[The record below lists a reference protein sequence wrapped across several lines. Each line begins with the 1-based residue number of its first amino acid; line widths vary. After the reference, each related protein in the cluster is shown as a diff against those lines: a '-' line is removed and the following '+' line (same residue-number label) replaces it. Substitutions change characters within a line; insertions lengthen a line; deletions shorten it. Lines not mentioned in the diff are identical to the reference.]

1 MFTRWGQFV
10 FRHRWAVLVTSLIV
24 LVLVVPLAGKANSAL
39 ISGGWFNRNAE
50 SSRVQDEAAARF
62 AQGKS
67 SLITIFQAN
76 DGRNATDPA
85 VAQAV
90 DQSLMPLTSDPRV
103 AGIVTYAQTQDS
115 RFLSTDGTR
124 QYALVNLVADDD
136 GATDQVVAL
145 QNSIHTNARAQ
156 GLTAQV
162 TGTPALNKTISE
174 VSQKDLER
182 AESVTLPITLLI
194 LFLVFGSLVAAFLP
208 LTVAAFAI
216 MSSLAGVFVFAQF
229 TDMSIFVVNIITMLG
244 LALAIDYSLFIV
256 NRYREELRAG
266 RDREAAIS
274 RTLATAGKAVVVSG
288 VTVAIGLS
296 SLMLFPFPALRSMG
310 MGGAL
315 LVLLSLAFAMTAL
328 PAILSLL
335 GTRVNRLALRRTVN
349 PNAGK
354 GWERFARGVMRRP
367 VIVVVPVLALL
378 IGVGLP
384 FFHVNLANSSP
395 TTLLPSGHESRDA
408 YAALVS
414 DFLKGETTPTV
425 VILKDQTGGNP
436 LAVEKIPALFAYTNA
451 LAAIPQ
457 VGHVDGPTTWQ
468 PGLSV
473 AQWQAFYSGPQAK
486 DPKMLPMIGQFVQ
499 GDTVRITVIT
509 PAEATSDSAQRIVR
523 AVRDTPAPAGM
534 TVQVGGAAAQE
545 IDIVHDIRTTAPF
558 AILLVML
565 VTMAVLFLTFGSVF
579 LPLKAAFVSLIS
591 LTASYGALVWIF
603 QEGHGAGILN
613 FTADGTT
620 SATVPIFMFAI
631 LFGLSMDY
639 EVLMLSRIQEEYQKT
654 GNNTE
659 AIATGLAST
668 ARVITGAA
676 SIMVVVFG
684 GFALADVVFIKAL
697 GVGLAI
703 AVAVDA
709 TIVRVLL
716 VPAIMRLLGKWNWWA
731 PQSVSGLT
739 RRLGLGEHALV
750 DAHLAPARPYSHA
763 ANGVPVRIEVES
775 D

>member
-1 MFTRWGQFV
+1 MFTTWGRFV
-10 FRHRWAVLVTSLIV
+10 FRHRWGVLVAAI
-24 LVLVVPLAGKANSAL
+24 LVLLLAAPFASRANGSL
-39 ISGGWFNRNAE
+39 MSGGWFNKNAE
-50 SSRVQDEAAARF
+50 SSQVQNEAAGRF

-67 SLITIFQAN
+67 SLIVIYNAN
-76 DGRNATDPA
+76 DARPATDAA
-85 VAQAV
+85 VVRAV
-90 DQSLMPLTSDPRV
+90 SQSLASLRTDPRI
-103 AGIVTYAQTQDS
+103 AGVVTFAETQDA
-115 RFLSTDGTR
+115 RFVSTDGTR

-136 GATDQVVAL
+136 SATDQVVDL
-145 QNSIHTNARAQ
+145 ESRIHADATEQ

-162 TGTPALNKTISE
+162 TGTPPINKTISE
-174 VSQKDLER
+174 VSQTDLER

-208 LTVAAFAI
+208 LIVAAFAI
-216 MSSLAGVFVFAQF
+216 MTSLALVFGIAQF
-229 TDMSIFVVNIITMLG
+229 TEMSIFVVNIITMLG

-256 NRYREELRAG
+256 NRYKEELRAG
-266 RDREAAIS
+266 YDREEAIG

-288 VTVAIGLS
+288 ITVAIGLS

-310 MGGAL
+310 MGGAV
-315 LVLLSLAFAMTAL
+315 LVLVSLLFAMTAL

-335 GTRVNRLALRRTVN
+335 GARVNRLALRRTAN

-354 GWERFARGVMRRP
+354 GWARLAHGVMRRP
-367 VIVVVPVLALL
+367 ALVIVPVFILL

-384 FFHVNLANSSP
+384 FFHVNLANGSP
-395 TTLLPSGHESRDA
+395 TTLLPAGKESRDA
-408 YAALVS
+408 YAALAN
-414 DFLKGETTPTV
+414 DFPAGETTPTT
-425 VILKDQTGGNP
+425 ILLIDHTGGNP
-436 LAVEKIPALFAYTNA
+436 LAADRIPALVAYTNR
-451 LAAIPQ
+451 LAALPH

-468 PGLSV
+468 PGLSA
-473 AQWQAFYSGPQAK
+473 AQWQAFYGGPQAQ
-486 DPKMLPMIGQFVQ
+486 PVIGQYVQ
-499 GDTVRITVIT
+499 GDRVRISVVT
-509 PAEATSDSAQRIVR
+509 PAEATSDTAQGIVR
-523 AVRDTPAPAGM
+523 AVRHTPAPAGM
-534 TVQVGGAAAQE
+534 TAQVGGAAAQE
-545 IDIVHDIRTTAPF
+545 IDIVHDIRATAPY
-558 AILLVML
+558 AILIVML

-603 QEGHGAGILN
+603 QDGHGGGFLH

-639 EVLMLSRIQEEYQKT
+639 EVLMLSRIQEEYRKT
-654 GNNTE
+654 GDNRE
-659 AIATGLAST
+659 AIATGLAAT

-684 GFALADVVFIKAL
+684 GFALADIVFIKAL

-716 VPAIMRLLGKWNWWA
+716 VPAIMRLMGRWNWWA
-731 PQSVSGLT
+731 PTSVAAFT
-739 RRLGLGEHALV
+739 RRLGLGETATPEPTRTPSRLHGS
-750 DAHLAPARPYSHA
+750 APGASAR
-763 ANGVPVRIEVES
+763 VEAEG

>member
-1 MFTRWGQFV
+1 MFITWGRFV
-10 FRHRWAVLVTSLIV
+10 FRHRWGVLIASLIAL
-24 LVLVVPLAGKANSAL
+24 LVAVPLAGKANGAL

-50 SSRVQDEAAARF
+50 SSQVQDEAAARF

-67 SLITIFQAN
+67 SLIVIYTAN
-76 DGRNATDPA
+76 DGKKATDAA

-90 DQSLMPLTSDPRV
+90 VQSLSPLKSDPRV
-103 AGIVTYAQTQDS
+103 AGVVTFAETRDA
-115 RFLSTDGTR
+115 RFVSTDGTK
-124 QYALVNLVADDD
+124 QYAVINLVADDD
-136 GATDQVVAL
+136 GATDQVVSL
-145 QNSIHTNARAQ
+145 QNNIHTNARVQ

-162 TGTPALNKTISE
+162 TGTPAISKTISE

-182 AESVTLPITLLI
+182 SESVTLPITLLI
-194 LFLVFGSLVAAFLP
+194 LFLVFGSLIAAFLP

-216 MSSLAGVFVFAQF
+216 MSSLAGVFIIAHVTA
-229 TDMSIFVVNIITMLG
+229 MSIFVVNIITMLG

-256 NRYREELRAG
+256 NRYKEELRAG
-266 RDREAAIS
+266 NDREAAIS

-315 LVLLSLAFAMTAL
+315 LVLLSLLFAMTAL

-354 GWERFARGVMRRP
+354 GWARLAHGVMRHP
-367 VIVVVPVLALL
+367 VLVIVPVLALL

-395 TTLLPSGHESRDA
+395 TTLLPAGYESRDA
-408 YAALVS
+408 YASLRN
-414 DFLKGETTPTV
+414 DFPRGETAPTV
-425 VILKDQTGGNP
+425 VLLKDTTGGNP
-436 LAVEKIPALFAYTNA
+436 LAPEKVPALVDYTSR
-451 LAAIPQ
+451 LAAIPN
-457 VGHVDGPTTWQ
+457 VGRVDGPTTWQ
-468 PGLSV
+468 PNLSV
-473 AQWQAFYSGPQAK
+473 AQWQAFYGSPQAK
-486 DPKMLPMIGQFVQ
+486 DPKVQPVIGQFVQ
-499 GDTVRITVIT
+499 GDMVRINVVT
-509 PAEATSDSAQRIVR
+509 PAEVTSDTAQRIVR
-523 AVRDTPAPAGM
+523 AVRATPAPAGM
-534 TVQVGGAAAQE
+534 TVQVGGTAAQE
-545 IDIVHDIRTTAPF
+545 IDIVHDIRATAPY
-558 AILLVML
+558 AILIVML
-565 VTMAVLFLTFGSVF
+565 VTMVVLFLTFGSVF
-579 LPLKAAFVSLIS
+579 LPIKAAFVSLLS

-603 QEGHGAGILN
+603 QDGHGANLLN
-613 FTADGTT
+613 FTVDGTT
-620 SATVPIFMFAI
+620 SATTPIFMFAI

-654 GNNTE
+654 GDNRE
-659 AIATGLAST
+659 SIATGLAAT

-684 GFALADVVFIKAL
+684 GFALADVVFIKSI

-716 VPAIMRLLGKWNWWA
+716 VPAVMRLMGKWNWWA
-731 PQSVSGLT
+731 PKFVTPLI
-739 RRLGLGEHALV
+739 RHLGLSESA
-750 DAHLAPARPYSHA
+750 APQPAASRPYADRAGNA
-763 ANGVPVRIEVES
+763 APVRAEAES